1 MQRALL
7 SLALLFGVTVGASAQ
22 DPKSIDPGMTQA
34 QVAERLG
41 APAATRTSGNF
52 TYMFYKN
59 ACVKACGMDDVVIL
73 ESDGVIDAM
82 FRSAARQ
89 YTGVSSSP
97 QALPAAQ
104 ARTKAGS
111 EGAANIVIPAD
122 SPEAVVRQDSTAA
135 AGAEAARSTLRIKT
149 GSGKAGTAASETAPA
164 EQQGAPKKAARSD
177 TTTRRP

>member
-1 MQRALL
+1 MPRPILT
-7 SLALLFGVTVGASAQ
+7 LALLFGFSVGASAQ
-22 DPKSIDPGMTQA
+22 DAKSIDPGMTQA

-41 APAATRTSGNF
+41 APAAIRTSGNF
-52 TYMFYKN
+52 TYLFYKN

-82 FRSAARQ
+82 FRSPARQ

-111 EGAANIVIPAD
+111 EGAANVVIPAD
-122 SPEAVVRQDSTAA
+122 SLEAGARQDSTAA
-135 AGAEAARSTLRIKT
+135 ATAEARSTLRIKT
-149 GSGKAGTAASETAPA
+149 GSGRAGTAASEAAPA
-164 EQQGAPKKAARSD
+164 EQQGEPKKAVRSD